1 MPNAYLQGIQGAFD
15 NQAQIRND
23 IYAVTSNWFV
33 NRCPLVTRSPR
44 VPVGSTTFTIV
55 KRGFRTRIAA
65 LAAPVAPG
73 DVHISLIDASAFM
86 TGDVLELASGERVEI
101 INDPDAATNSVPVR
115 RGAEGTAAGAGA
127 VGDAVHLISN
137 SRTGS
142 EINQNGISQRPV
154 GVPQFCQTW
163 QHPVQVGGSLQSSA
177 SYAGVAA
184 ATTPFDQNKMIALQ
198 NLMDDMEVS
207 SYYGKGE
214 DPASASR
221 PKQKGLKTLLAT
233 NNITAPTNAAAY
245 KPTDFIRDTLEKCRL
260 GGGDPDVL
268 LLSSNFMTGL
278 AMWGQAVQR
287 INAGVNVFG
296 TPINVFEVPFL
307 GGVSII
313 EAPLLKPFS
322 AIAITSSEVRM
333 RMKRTEFWNPRGSRG
348 DAFEGD
354 WMAEGAIEIDN
365 EAHHAWVDGI
375 TAFATN

>member
-44 VPVGSTTFTIV
+44 VPVGSTTFTIIR
-55 KRGFRTRIAA
+55 RGYRSRVAV
-65 LAAPVAPG
+65 LAAPVATG
-73 DVHISLIDASAFM
+73 DVQISLVDASAFM
-86 TGDVLELASGERVEI
+86 VGDVLELASGERVEI
-101 INDPDAATNSVPVR
+101 QSDPNVTTDTITVR
-115 RGAEGTAAGAGA
+115 RAAEGTTAGTGA
-127 VGDAVHLISN
+127 VNDVVRLISN

-142 EINQNGISQRPV
+142 EINQNGVSQKPV
-154 GVPQFCQTW
+154 GIPQFCQTW
-163 QHPVQVGGSLQSSA
+163 QHPVQIGGSLQASA
-177 SYAGVAA
+177 SYEGPSSAN
-184 ATTPFDQNKMIALQ
+184 TPFEQNKMIALQ

-214 DPASASR
+214 DPAMASR

-233 NNITAPTNAAAY
+233 NNSTNPTNGAAY
-245 KPTDFIRDTLEKCRL
+245 KPTDFIHDTLEKCRL

-287 INAGVNVFG
+287 INAGTNVFG

-313 EAPLLKPFS
+313 EAPLLKS
-322 AIAITSSEVRM
+322 YTAIALTSSEVRM
-333 RMKRTEFWNPRGSRG
+333 RMKRTEFWSPRGSRG

-354 WMAEGAIEIDN
+354 WLAEGAIEIDN
-365 EAHHAWVDGI
+365 ECHHAWVEGI
-375 TAFATN
+375 TAFSTT